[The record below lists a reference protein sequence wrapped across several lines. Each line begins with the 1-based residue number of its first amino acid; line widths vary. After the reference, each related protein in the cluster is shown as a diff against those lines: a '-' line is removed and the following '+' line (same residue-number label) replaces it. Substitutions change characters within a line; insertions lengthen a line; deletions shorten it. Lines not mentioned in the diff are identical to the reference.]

1 MQQPQSRPLLG
12 DSVSST
18 TSPNAR
24 PRNNPVAVLTQQQ
37 LQQLQQ
43 LQAQNTSGQSLTFA
57 LQQTSS
63 NPQEQ
68 GNGSTTGN
76 HIVYVNQLNQLN
88 QSTINPSGT
97 GMGLPPATPTFGVG
111 LNMGLPLSLLNTSL
125 TSLTSNVITTSNPL
139 LNLGLPSINT
149 GLTAINPSLNHLNAI
164 NSNLTSNIGSNNIN
178 NGLSNLGQDINSINT
193 GVNTG
198 INRLNTIN
206 STNINSGLSGVNAGL
221 TGVNPNLTTLNS
233 SNVNQN
239 LTLNTN
245 LTATNS
251 GVSGL
256 SAINPNA
263 NLTTTSINSG
273 VNQGLNRSVNALA
286 TGLTPTSLNSSS
298 AQFPFPAIQSIQSIA
313 PHIVGS
319 SNLAH
324 VPNSAISQHPNT
336 NISPISNSGTLTSSS
351 IFTSTPSES
360 IHTTTANVNH
370 ASNVNLTTNIPH
382 LGTMHANLSNISTS
396 NVHISASNEPIMSLS
411 HVSSLSSSQ
420 STGFQP
426 QRQYSQGINPG
437 LSASVALT
445 GTTQPSNV
453 VSTMNTV
460 KSMQNIQNQNISSP
474 GSPFS
479 IPLKSPASNIAP
491 PTPSPSPNRLLLRS
505 PASNSIQSNRNSPS
519 PVGTSTSNSNFNI
532 QMQSPMQSP
541 MSVSQIQSPV
551 LSPYPPAKS
560 PHLLGGNNSL
570 NNRSPAPGGSPGP
583 PVVRPNTPILQQGM
597 QVLQIIHGT
606 PQGYQSTPTQLVT
619 RTQLFG
625 NQQIQI
631 AAKPAKQP
639 PQILPKPPNQQ
650 AVTSQQK
657 PQRATTTITNQVTQ
671 QTQPQ
676 LVLAGPQPSPTTATM
691 IPTAQGLVLNQVL
704 PSTGPVIVQQQPG
717 GVQLILRTPA
727 SAQQQT
733 HTAQLTQ
740 QQLVRVVTAQGMQ
753 LQGITPA
760 FFAVPNGFPPTA
772 SPVIRHTPSSPAP
785 SNSGTGNS
793 IVIQNAMVQSPQSQ
807 IAQVTSGNT
816 ASNASC
822 TQTVSE
828 QNLLPP
834 PKKKAK
840 KKKKAKRKDD
850 EPPKLDL
857 ASIMKISGIGD
868 DDDIF
873 DTELTTETE
882 IPCQV
887 PQQSETNSGQSLG
900 QLSSQGTIPANST
913 QNLIQVPAT
922 NTTNTQASV
931 SQTFNSQLVAQLQMP
946 VQNAISGQLRLAVG
960 EDGKVVL
967 HHTPEPNQPEIDSA
981 TAQALIRSLTQSSG
995 QNSQIISQL
1004 FGQAQNTSQPAQTT
1018 TQQRPKFVKSPLS
1031 SGNQV
1036 STNTVSSTCS
1046 QNIVCTTSPHHSQI
1060 YSKSMNQQKNIN
1072 IVSQETNSIPSICV
1086 QNNLGPLQSLEIQT
1100 SKNVNVQ
1107 NLMQSKSS
1115 NPILSQSGNVS
1126 LNTSDILSAKPS
1138 PTMFNIQGPR
1148 MSNTNQI
1155 NSNQQNSNIS
1165 LQKSSQV
1172 RLTNACITT
1181 NIRQNLGKQTQQ
1193 QQHGV
1198 HVQKSLPGSSIVQND
1213 HISKANQSLQQ
1224 TSQQET
1230 LTLQQ
1235 ESPLFQHNQ
1244 QITAQTVQTQNVQQ
1258 IFEQNLQSSNIH
1270 HNSMNIL
1277 QQQSSCNAMQQHDT
1291 MNVLHSSIQQN
1302 TINVLQQNTAGNVQ
1316 NIEQNLQSGTI
1327 KDIAHTQQNVMT
1339 SLQQQNTSAVLHN
1352 TSVQQNVN
1360 VQQQKVVTANTFSS
1374 VNAHHFESQNSANV
1388 LQQGI
1393 NTQQNN
1399 QNQNILITT
1408 TPASNTPTQN
1418 ESQKVESHGANI
1430 LNSAANN
1437 ILNNAPKITP
1447 EILNALSNLNPNDQ
1461 LLIANANGQMQV
1473 ISQQLLQQFLAG
1485 QLNATNQTQNQNQTQ
1500 KIVIGEPDA
1509 NNQNL
1514 QGVQINTPTSQIIVN
1529 SSGGAPTIQ
1538 NNIQNIVVQAAPS
1551 QMPPHIQIQ
1560 NSSFPSQ
1567 FIDNLNQ
1574 QQIKN
1579 LGNNQSKKAKIV
1591 KKTKVAV
1598 TAQSIVN
1605 SQTTKTV
1612 TATRP
1617 TMITT
1622 NTSNLQKVDNP
1633 NKTNTMVSQNAN
1645 PAKSESTQVIANGP
1659 LVSSSASSHVSVPS
1673 NGQMVQRI
1681 QTIQLPA
1688 HKQQM
1693 LKNIHSQIQS
1703 LASRKSVSSNNST
1716 LRKLCEEQARI
1727 IASGKIVSSTTHP
1740 VNSAAEPTFNVSLV
1754 STVASNLHLQN
1765 SFKNQTSATQTQT
1778 QTSTIAMPVTS
1789 QSLNS
1794 TTVASVTMPSNTNIN
1809 YINITNINCTSPN
1822 VQGQQ
1827 PTISNTVTQSI
1838 HQSTHT
1844 KQHKF
1849 YQNHGNQM
1857 LNPSSA
1863 NMQIFSPPITSAT
1876 TALQLQSNAQQ
1887 LTQVQT
1893 QQHQTSMQQS
1903 TQCQTDPLDIKP
1915 NIQTPSP
1922 VKQELS
1928 SPVQVQIQSGSPAGQ
1943 VTSPRMMGKGTQRIQ
1958 SPVNTGGNTTK
1969 QLISPNSNSSPL
1981 ISPRQGIKRRA
1992 TSPICRQLNRS
2003 DLMEQQL
2010 KIDQGG
2016 AINPDMNTPF
2026 SSKRDACKR
2035 LLRYHCLNEQVLSL
2049 KDLAKADERFEET
2062 AKHLLGKFNAM
2073 MNKYTYLLL
2082 MESMREVRTS
2092 ELMMIDRTFVAEEQN
2107 ILNRLREQEAKVN
2120 EEFKKEEK
2128 PLVPKV
2134 EPGLIE
2140 EDKSTLT
2147 SPSLVNVSVK
2157 RELEDDFPS
2166 DEMECKPVIKTTS
2179 STSGDYDEWL
2189 EIQKELGVYPSTAD
2203 TLRCKTG
2210 SNGNSGNSACAVTA
2224 VTRSSKIER
2233 TRANGEC
2240 LRANVPSVS
2249 NMIMKDDCEQDVT
2262 PTPFDRRWSSAT
2274 DLERDLLED
2283 ADSLDGLALHSQ
2295 AQCPSNTVHVTSS
2308 ESGNAGNEHDE
2319 ITAQVQSAIDSIL
2332 NLKKR
2337 PANTLSG
2344 SSSGSS
2350 SSQSGESKDTA
2361 LDQAVRSILGS

>member
-1 MQQPQSRPLLG
+1 M
-12 DSVSST
+12 
-18 TSPNAR
+18 
-24 PRNNPVAVLTQQQ
+24 
-37 LQQLQQ
+37 
-43 LQAQNTSGQSLTFA
+43 
-57 LQQTSS
+57 
-63 NPQEQ
+63 
-68 GNGSTTGN
+68 
-76 HIVYVNQLNQLN
+76 
-88 QSTINPSGT
+88 
-97 GMGLPPATPTFGVG
+97 
-111 LNMGLPLSLLNTSL
+111 
-125 TSLTSNVITTSNPL
+125 
-139 LNLGLPSINT
+139 
-149 GLTAINPSLNHLNAI
+149 
-164 NSNLTSNIGSNNIN
+164 
-178 NGLSNLGQDINSINT
+178 NSI
-193 GVNTG
+193 
-198 INRLNTIN
+198 
-206 STNINSGLSGVNAGL
+206 A
-221 TGVNPNLTTLNS
+221 
-233 SNVNQN
+233 
-239 LTLNTN
+239 
-245 LTATNS
+245 
-251 GVSGL
+251 
-256 SAINPNA
+256 
-263 NLTTTSINSG
+263 
-273 VNQGLNRSVNALA
+273 
-286 TGLTPTSLNSSS
+286 
-298 AQFPFPAIQSIQSIA
+298 
-313 PHIVGS
+313 
-319 SNLAH
+319 
-324 VPNSAISQHPNT
+324 
-336 NISPISNSGTLTSSS
+336 
-351 IFTSTPSES
+351 
-360 IHTTTANVNH
+360 
-370 ASNVNLTTNIPH
+370 
-382 LGTMHANLSNISTS
+382 
-396 NVHISASNEPIMSLS
+396 
-411 HVSSLSSSQ
+411 
-420 STGFQP
+420 
-426 QRQYSQGINPG
+426 
-437 LSASVALT
+437 
-445 GTTQPSNV
+445 
-453 VSTMNTV
+453 
-460 KSMQNIQNQNISSP
+460 
-474 GSPFS
+474 
-479 IPLKSPASNIAP
+479 
-491 PTPSPSPNRLLLRS
+491 
-505 PASNSIQSNRNSPS
+505 
-519 PVGTSTSNSNFNI
+519 
-532 QMQSPMQSP
+532 
-541 MSVSQIQSPV
+541 
-551 LSPYPPAKS
+551 
-560 PHLLGGNNSL
+560 
-570 NNRSPAPGGSPGP
+570 
-583 PVVRPNTPILQQGM
+583 
-597 QVLQIIHGT
+597 
-606 PQGYQSTPTQLVT
+606 
-619 RTQLFG
+619 
-625 NQQIQI
+625 
-631 AAKPAKQP
+631 
-639 PQILPKPPNQQ
+639 
-650 AVTSQQK
+650 
-657 PQRATTTITNQVTQ
+657 
-671 QTQPQ
+671 
-676 LVLAGPQPSPTTATM
+676 
-691 IPTAQGLVLNQVL
+691 
-704 PSTGPVIVQQQPG
+704 
-717 GVQLILRTPA
+717 
-727 SAQQQT
+727 
-733 HTAQLTQ
+733 
-740 QQLVRVVTAQGMQ
+740 
-753 LQGITPA
+753 
-760 FFAVPNGFPPTA
+760 
-772 SPVIRHTPSSPAP
+772 
-785 SNSGTGNS
+785 NSGTGNS
-793 IVIQNAMVQSPQSQ
+793 IVIQNAMMQNPQSQ
-807 IAQVTSGNT
+807 IAQVASGNT

-1004 FGQAQNTSQPAQTT
+1004 FGQAQNTSQSAQTT

-1046 QNIVCTTSPHHSQI
+1046 QIVCTTSPHHSQI

-1072 IVSQETNSIPSICV
+1072 IVSQETNSIPSVCV

-1107 NLMQSKSS
+1107 NLIQSKSS

-1138 PTMFNIQGPR
+1138 PTVFNIQGPR

-1302 TINVLQQNTAGNVQ
+1302 TINVLQNTAGNVQ

-1408 TPASNTPTQN
+1408 TPASNTPTQQN
-1418 ESQKVESHGANI
+1418 ESQKVESQGANI

-1605 SQTTKTV
+1605 SQV
-1612 TATRP
+1612 CVNN
-1617 TMITT
+1617 ISIFFIFIS
-1622 NTSNLQKVDNP
+1622 SNLFYLF
-1633 NKTNTMVSQNAN
+1633 
-1645 PAKSESTQVIANGP
+1645 
-1659 LVSSSASSHVSVPS
+1659 LV
-1673 NGQMVQRI
+1673 RDY
-1681 QTIQLPA
+1681 
-1688 HKQQM
+1688 
-1693 LKNIHSQIQS
+1693 
-1703 LASRKSVSSNNST
+1703 
-1716 LRKLCEEQARI
+1716 
-1727 IASGKIVSSTTHP
+1727 
-1740 VNSAAEPTFNVSLV
+1740 
-1754 STVASNLHLQN
+1754 LQ
-1765 SFKNQTSATQTQT
+1765 
-1778 QTSTIAMPVTS
+1778 
-1789 QSLNS
+1789 
-1794 TTVASVTMPSNTNIN
+1794 
-1809 YINITNINCTSPN
+1809 
-1822 VQGQQ
+1822 
-1827 PTISNTVTQSI
+1827 
-1838 HQSTHT
+1838 
-1844 KQHKF
+1844 
-1849 YQNHGNQM
+1849 
-1857 LNPSSA
+1857 
-1863 NMQIFSPPITSAT
+1863 
-1876 TALQLQSNAQQ
+1876 
-1887 LTQVQT
+1887 
-1893 QQHQTSMQQS
+1893 
-1903 TQCQTDPLDIKP
+1903 
-1915 NIQTPSP
+1915 
-1922 VKQELS
+1922 
-1928 SPVQVQIQSGSPAGQ
+1928 
-1943 VTSPRMMGKGTQRIQ
+1943 
-1958 SPVNTGGNTTK
+1958 
-1969 QLISPNSNSSPL
+1969 
-1981 ISPRQGIKRRA
+1981 
-1992 TSPICRQLNRS
+1992 
-2003 DLMEQQL
+2003 
-2010 KIDQGG
+2010 
-2016 AINPDMNTPF
+2016 
-2026 SSKRDACKR
+2026 
-2035 LLRYHCLNEQVLSL
+2035 
-2049 KDLAKADERFEET
+2049 
-2062 AKHLLGKFNAM
+2062 
-2073 MNKYTYLLL
+2073 
-2082 MESMREVRTS
+2082 
-2092 ELMMIDRTFVAEEQN
+2092 
-2107 ILNRLREQEAKVN
+2107 
-2120 EEFKKEEK
+2120 
-2128 PLVPKV
+2128 
-2134 EPGLIE
+2134 
-2140 EDKSTLT
+2140 
-2147 SPSLVNVSVK
+2147 
-2157 RELEDDFPS
+2157 
-2166 DEMECKPVIKTTS
+2166 
-2179 STSGDYDEWL
+2179 
-2189 EIQKELGVYPSTAD
+2189 
-2203 TLRCKTG
+2203 
-2210 SNGNSGNSACAVTA
+2210 
-2224 VTRSSKIER
+2224 
-2233 TRANGEC
+2233 
-2240 LRANVPSVS
+2240 
-2249 NMIMKDDCEQDVT
+2249 
-2262 PTPFDRRWSSAT
+2262 
-2274 DLERDLLED
+2274 
-2283 ADSLDGLALHSQ
+2283 
-2295 AQCPSNTVHVTSS
+2295 
-2308 ESGNAGNEHDE
+2308 
-2319 ITAQVQSAIDSIL
+2319 
-2332 NLKKR
+2332 
-2337 PANTLSG
+2337 
-2344 SSSGSS
+2344 
-2350 SSQSGESKDTA
+2350 
-2361 LDQAVRSILGS
+2361 

>member
-24 PRNNPVAVLTQQQ
+24 HNNSVTVLTQQQ

-43 LQAQNTSGQSLTFA
+43 LQAQNNSGQSLTFA
-57 LQQTSS
+57 LQQTSN

-68 GNGSTTGN
+68 GNGSATGN

-139 LNLGLPSINT
+139 LNLGLPSIST
-149 GLTAINPSLNHLNAI
+149 GLNTINPSLNHLNAI

-178 NGLSNLGQDINSINT
+178 NSLSNLGQDLNSINT

-206 STNINSGLSGVNAGL
+206 STNINSGLSGVSTGL
-221 TGVNPNLTTLNS
+221 TGPNLTNLNS
-233 SNVNQN
+233 SSVNQN
-239 LTLNTN
+239 LTTLNTN
-245 LTATNS
+245 LTVANS

-256 SAINPNA
+256 STINPNT
-263 NLTTTSINSG
+263 NLATTSINSG
-273 VNQGLNRSVNALA
+273 VNQGLNRPVNALA
-286 TGLTPTSLNSSS
+286 TGLTSTSLNSSS
-298 AQFPFPAIQSIQSIA
+298 AQFPFQTIQSIQTIA
-313 PHIVGS
+313 PHIVAS
-319 SNLAH
+319 SNIAH
-324 VPNSAISQHPNT
+324 VQNSAISQHPNS
-336 NISPISNSGTLTSSS
+336 NISTISQISNSGTLTSSS

-382 LGTMHANLSNISTS
+382 LGTMHPNLSNISTS
-396 NVHISASNEPIMSLS
+396 NVQHINASNEPTMSLS

-426 QRQYSQGINPG
+426 QRQYSQGISPG
-437 LSASVALT
+437 LNASVALT

-460 KSMQNIQNQNISSP
+460 KSMQNIQGQNISSP

-519 PVGTSTSNSNFNI
+519 PVSTSTSNSNFNM

-560 PHLLGGNNSL
+560 PHLLSGNNSL

-606 PQGYQSTPTQLVT
+606 PQGYQSTPTQLVA

-631 AAKPAKQP
+631 AASKPTKQP

-650 AVTSQQK
+650 TNTSQQK
-657 PQRATTTITNQVTQ
+657 SQRVTTTITNQVTQ
-671 QTQPQ
+671 QSQPQ
-676 LVLAGPQPSPTTATM
+676 IVLAGPQPSPTTATM
-691 IPTAQGLVLNQVL
+691 IPTAQGLLLN
-704 PSTGPVIVQQQPG
+704 
-717 GVQLILRTPA
+717 
-727 SAQQQT
+727 
-733 HTAQLTQ
+733 QLTQ

-753 LQGITPA
+753 LQGITPT
-760 FFAVPNGFPPTA
+760 FFAVPNGFPPAA

-785 SNSGTGNS
+785 ANSGTSNP

-807 IAQVTSGNT
+807 IPQVTSGNT
-816 ASNASC
+816 TGNASC
-822 TQTVSE
+822 PQPVSE

-840 KKKKAKRKDD
+840 KKKKTKRKDD
-850 EPPKLDL
+850 EPKLDL
-857 ASIMKISGIGD
+857 ARIIKISGIGD

-873 DTELTTETE
+873 DSELTTETE
-882 IPCQV
+882 VPCQT
-887 PQQSETNSGQSLG
+887 QQSETNSGQSLN
-900 QLSSQGTIPANST
+900 QLSSQGTAPASST
-913 QNLIQVPAT
+913 LTQVPAT

-931 SQTFNSQLVAQLQMP
+931 SQPLNNQLVTQLQMP
-946 VQNAISGQLRLAVG
+946 VQNTLTGQFRISIG
-960 EDGKVVL
+960 EDGKQL
-967 HHTPEPNQPEIDSA
+967 ILQHTSEPNPLDLDTA
-981 TAQALIRSLTQSSG
+981 TAQALIRSLTQGSG
-995 QNSQIISQL
+995 QNSQIISQ
-1004 FGQAQNTSQPAQTT
+1004 FFSQAQNPSQTTQNPAQ
-1018 TQQRPKFVKSPLS
+1018 QRQKYVKSPLS
-1031 SGNQV
+1031 GGSQASINTI
-1036 STNTVSSTCS
+1036 STTCS
-1046 QNIVCTTSPHHSQI
+1046 QNVICTTSPHHGQI
-1060 YSKSMNQQKNIN
+1060 CSKPINQQKNTN
-1072 IVSQETNSIPSICV
+1072 VSQETNSLPNICV
-1086 QNNLGPLQSLEIQT
+1086 QSGIGSLQETQT
-1100 SKNVNVQ
+1100 SKNVSVQKLMQVKNVQ
-1107 NLMQSKSS
+1107 ST
-1115 NPILSQSGNVS
+1115 LSQTNNNTPLNASDVLSTKS
-1126 LNTSDILSAKPS
+1126 LPVYALPRISNASLAS
-1138 PTMFNIQGPR
+1138 P
-1148 MSNTNQI
+1148 
-1155 NSNQQNSNIS
+1155 NQQNSNLS
-1165 LQKSSQV
+1165 VQKSSQV
-1172 RLTNACITT
+1172 RLVNTCVTNV
-1181 NIRQNLGKQTQQ
+1181 RHNLGKQAQ
-1193 QQHGV
+1193 QQHST
-1198 HVQKSLPGSSIVQND
+1198 HVQKTLSGSSIAQND
-1213 HISKANQSLQQ
+1213 HISKTNQNLQQ
-1224 TSQQET
+1224 ASQQET

-1277 QQQSSCNAMQQHDT
+1277 QQQSSCNTMQQHDT

-1316 NIEQNLQSGTI
+1316 NIEQNLQAGI
-1327 KDIAHTQQNVMT
+1327 KDIAHAQQNVMT

-1360 VQQQKVVTANTFSS
+1360 VQQQKIVTANTFSS

-1388 LQQGI
+1388 VQQGI

-1399 QNQNILITT
+1399 PNQNILITT
-1408 TPASNTPTQN
+1408 TPASNTTQQN
-1418 ESQKVESHGANI
+1418 ESPNVESQGANI

-1447 EILNALSNLNPNDQ
+1447 EILNALRNLNPNDQ

-1473 ISQQLLQQFLAG
+1473 ISQQLLQQLLAG
-1485 QLNATNQTQNQNQTQ
+1485 QLNATQNQTPNQTQSNQNQTQ

-1509 NNQNL
+1509 SNQNL

-1551 QMPPHIQIQ
+1551 QMPQHIQIQ
-1560 NSSFPSQ
+1560 NSNFPNQ
-1567 FIDNLNQ
+1567 FLDNLNQ
-1574 QQIKN
+1574 QQIRN
-1579 LGNNQSKKAKIV
+1579 LGNNQPKKAKIV

-1598 TAQSIVN
+1598 TAQSIN
-1605 SQTTKTV
+1605 SQTKTV
-1612 TATRP
+1612 TVTRP
-1617 TMITT
+1617 TMVTANTT
-1622 NTSNLQKVDNP
+1622 NLQKVDNS
-1633 NKTNTMVSQNAN
+1633 NKTSTSVSHSTN
-1645 PAKSESTQVIANGP
+1645 PTKSEPTQIITNGP
-1659 LVSSSASSHVSVPS
+1659 LISSSTGTHVSIPS
-1673 NGQMVQRI
+1673 NGQMVQRV

-1688 HKQQM
+1688 QLQQS
-1693 LKNIHSQIQS
+1693 LKNIQSQIQAI
-1703 LASRKSVSSNNST
+1703 LSRKSGT
-1716 LRKLCEEQARI
+1716 PHDQAALTKLYQEQAKI
-1727 IASGKIVSSTTHP
+1727 LASGKIVNTTTHA
-1740 VNSAAEPTFNVSLV
+1740 VNSTAETTFSVNVV
-1754 STVASNLHLQN
+1754 STVASSIQN
-1765 SFKNQTSATQTQT
+1765 SFKNQTSAAQTQT
-1778 QTSTIAMPVTS
+1778 HTTASMPVTS
-1789 QSLNS
+1789 LSP
-1794 TTVASVTMPSNTNIN
+1794 TTSVTIPSSSNTSFIS
-1809 YINITNINCTSPN
+1809 NITVPQS

-1827 PTISNTVTQSI
+1827 SSMSNTVTQSM
-1838 HQSTHT
+1838 HQTHT
-1844 KQHKF
+1844 KQPKF
-1849 YQNHGNQM
+1849 YQNHGTQI

-1863 NMQIFSPPITSAT
+1863 SMQIFSPPITSVAT
-1876 TALQLQSNAQQ
+1876 PQLQNNTQQ

-1893 QQHQTSMQQS
+1893 QQQSGIQCQQQS
-1903 TQCQTDPLDIKP
+1903 TQCQTDPLDFKP

-1928 SPVQVQIQSGSPAGQ
+1928 SPIQVQVQSGSPASQ
-1943 VTSPRMMGKGTQRIQ
+1943 VTSPRMISKGTQRIQ
-1958 SPVNTGGNTTK
+1958 SPVNTNGNTIK
-1969 QLISPNSNSSPL
+1969 QLVSPNSNSSPL
-1981 ISPRQGIKRRA
+1981 INLRQGVKRRA
-1992 TSPICRQLNRS
+1992 TSPICRQINRS

-2010 KIDQGG
+2010 KIDQNG
-2016 AINPDMNTPF
+2016 ATNPDMNTPF

-2035 LLRYHCLNEQVLSL
+2035 LVRYHCLNEQVLGP
-2049 KDLAKADERFEET
+2049 KDLTKADEIFEET
-2062 AKHLLGKFNAM
+2062 AKHLLSKFSSM
-2073 MNKYTYLLL
+2073 INKYTYLLL

-2107 ILNRLREQEAKVN
+2107 ILTRLREQEAKLN

-2134 EPGLIE
+2134 EPGLVE
-2140 EDKSTLT
+2140 ENKSTLT
-2147 SPSLVNVSVK
+2147 ASSPLVNVSVK
-2157 RELEDDFPS
+2157 RELEDDFPN
-2166 DEMECKPVIKTTS
+2166 DELECKPPVIKTS
-2179 STSGDYDEWL
+2179 SNTSGDYDEWL
-2189 EIQKELGVYPSTAD
+2189 EIQKALGVYPSTAD
-2203 TLRCKTG
+2203 TLKCK
-2210 SNGNSGNSACAVTA
+2210 NGNNSGTSACA

-2240 LRANVPSVS
+2240 LRTNANTNLPDVS
-2249 NMIMKDDCEQDVT
+2249 NTIMKDDCEQDVS
-2262 PTPFDRRWSSAT
+2262 TPFDRRWSSAT
-2274 DLERDLLED
+2274 DLERDLSED
-2283 ADSLDGLALHSQ
+2283 TDLDELALHSQ
-2295 AQCPSNTVHVTSS
+2295 TQCPSSTAHVASS
-2308 ESGNAGNEHDE
+2308 ESENAGNEHDE
-2319 ITAQVQSAIDSIL
+2319 INAQVQSAIDSIL
-2332 NLKKR
+2332 NLKQR
-2337 PANTLSG
+2337 PTNTLSG
-2344 SSSGSS
+2344 NGNGS
-2350 SSQSGESKDTA
+2350 SSQSSDSKDTA

>member
-24 PRNNPVAVLTQQQ
+24 HNNPVTVLTQQQ

-43 LQAQNTSGQSLTFA
+43 LQAQNSSGQSLTFA

-68 GNGSTTGN
+68 GNGSATGN
-76 HIVYVNQLNQLN
+76 HIVYLNQLNQLN

-111 LNMGLPLSLLNTSL
+111 LNMGLPLSLINTNF
-125 TSLTSNVITTSNPL
+125 TSLTSNVITTTNPL
-139 LNLGLPSINT
+139 QNLGLPSIST
-149 GLTAINPSLNHLNAI
+149 GPSITTINPSLNQLNAI
-164 NSNLTSNIGSNNIN
+164 NSNLTSNLGSNSIN
-178 NGLSNLGQDINSINT
+178 NSLSNLGQDLNSINT

-206 STNINSGLSGVNAGL
+206 STNINSGLSGVSTGL
-221 TGVNPNLTTLNS
+221 TGPNLTNLNS
-233 SNVNQN
+233 SSVNQN
-239 LTLNTN
+239 LATLNTN
-245 LTATNS
+245 LTVANS

-256 SAINPNA
+256 SAINPTT
-263 NLTTTSINSG
+263 NLTATSINSG
-273 VNQGLNRSVNALA
+273 VNQGLNRPANALA
-286 TGLTPTSLNSSS
+286 TSLTPTSLTSSS
-298 AQFPFPAIQSIQSIA
+298 AQFPFQAIQSIQTLA
-313 PHIVGS
+313 PHIVAS
-319 SNLAH
+319 SNIAH
-324 VPNSAISQHPNT
+324 VPNSGISQHPNS
-336 NISPISNSGTLTSSS
+336 NISTISQISNSGTSSSS

-382 LGTMHANLSNISTS
+382 LGTMHPNLSNISTS
-396 NVHISASNEPIMSLS
+396 NVQHISASNEPIMSLS

-420 STGFQP
+420 SPGFQP
-426 QRQYSQGINPG
+426 QRQYSQGISPG

-460 KSMQNIQNQNISSP
+460 KSMQNIQGQNISSP

-479 IPLKSPASNIAP
+479 MPLKSPASNIAP

-519 PVGTSTSNSNFNI
+519 PVSTSTSNSNFNM

-560 PHLLGGNNSL
+560 PHLLSGNNSL

-631 AAKPAKQP
+631 AAAASAAKPTKQP

-650 AVTSQQK
+650 TNTSQQK
-657 PQRATTTITNQVTQ
+657 SQRATTTITNQVTQ
-671 QTQPQ
+671 QSQPQ
-676 LVLAGPQPSPTTATM
+676 IVLAGPQPSPTTATM
-691 IPTAQGLVLNQVL
+691 IPTAQGLLLNQVL

-727 SAQQQT
+727 GAQQQT

-753 LQGITPA
+753 LQGIAPT
-760 FFAVPNGFPPTA
+760 FFAVPNGFPPAA

-785 SNSGTGNS
+785 SNSGTSNP

-807 IAQVTSGNT
+807 ISQVTSGNT
-816 ASNASC
+816 TGNAPC
-822 TQTVSE
+822 TQPVSE

-850 EPPKLDL
+850 EPKLDL
-857 ASIMKISGIGD
+857 ARIIKISGIGD

-873 DTELTTETE
+873 DSELTTETE
-882 IPCQV
+882 VPCQI
-887 PQQSETNSGQSLG
+887 QQSETNSGQSLG
-900 QLSSQGTIPANST
+900 QISSQGTVPVSSALT
-913 QNLIQVPAT
+913 QVPAT

-931 SQTFNSQLVAQLQMP
+931 SQSPNNQLVTQLQMP
-946 VQNAISGQLRLAVG
+946 VQNALTGQFRLSIG
-960 EDGKVVL
+960 EDGKQLIL

-981 TAQALIRSLTQSSG
+981 TAQALIRSLTQGSG
-995 QNSQIISQL
+995 QNSQIISQ
-1004 FGQAQNTSQPAQTT
+1004 FFSQAQNTPQSTQNT
-1018 TQQRPKFVKSPLS
+1018 TQQRQKYVKSPLS
-1031 SGNQV
+1031 SGNQA
-1036 STNTVSSTCS
+1036 STNTISSACS
-1046 QNIVCTTSPHHSQI
+1046 QNVISTTSPHHGQI
-1060 YSKSMNQQKNIN
+1060 CSKPINQQKNISV
-1072 IVSQETNSIPSICV
+1072 VSQETNSLPNICI
-1086 QNNLGPLQSLEIQT
+1086 QSSLGTLQETQT
-1100 SKNVNVQ
+1100 SKNVNVNVQ
-1107 NLMQSKSS
+1107 NLMQAKNVQTTLSQTSNNTLLNAPDVLSTKSS
-1115 NPILSQSGNVS
+1115 PIFS
-1126 LNTSDILSAKPS
+1126 
-1138 PTMFNIQGPR
+1138 IQGTR
-1148 MSNTNQI
+1148 MSNASQTS
-1155 NSNQQNSNIS
+1155 SNQQNSNLS

-1172 RLTNACITT
+1172 RLVNACIT
-1181 NIRQNLGKQTQQ
+1181 NVRQNLGKQPS
-1193 QQHGV
+1193 QQHGA
-1198 HVQKSLPGSSIVQND
+1198 HMQKSVASSSLAQND
-1213 HISKANQSLQQ
+1213 HISKTNQSLQQ

-1277 QQQSSCNAMQQHDT
+1277 QQQSSCNTMQQHDT

-1302 TINVLQQNTAGNVQ
+1302 TINVLQQNTADNVQ
-1316 NIEQNLQSGTI
+1316 NIEQNLQSGI
-1327 KDIAHTQQNVMT
+1327 KDIAHAQQNIMT
-1339 SLQQQNTSAVLHN
+1339 NLQQQNTSAVLHN

-1374 VNAHHFESQNSANV
+1374 VNAHHFESQNAANV
-1388 LQQGI
+1388 VQQGI

-1408 TPASNTPTQN
+1408 TPTSNTTQHN
-1418 ESQKVESHGANI
+1418 ESQNVESQGANI

-1437 ILNNAPKITP
+1437 ILNNAPKLTP
-1447 EILNALSNLNPNDQ
+1447 EILNTLRNLTLNPSDQ
-1461 LLIANANGQMQV
+1461 LLIANANGQMQL
-1473 ISQQLLQQFLAG
+1473 IPQQFLQQLLAG
-1485 QLNATNQTQNQNQTQ
+1485 QLNTTNQTQQNQNQTQ

-1551 QMPPHIQIQ
+1551 QIPQHIQIQ
-1560 NSSFPSQ
+1560 NSGFPSQ

-1574 QQIKN
+1574 QQIRN
-1579 LGNNQSKKAKIV
+1579 LGNNQPKKAKVV

-1598 TAQSIVN
+1598 TAQSIN
-1605 SQTTKTV
+1605 SQTKTV
-1612 TATRP
+1612 TVTRP
-1617 TMITT
+1617 TMVTT
-1622 NTSNLQKVDNP
+1622 NTSNLQKVDHS
-1633 NKTNTMVSQNAN
+1633 NKTSTTVSHSTNLT
-1645 PAKSESTQVIANGP
+1645 KSEPTQIIANGP
-1659 LVSSSASSHVSVPS
+1659 LVSSSAGSHVSVPS
-1673 NGQMVQRI
+1673 NGQMVQRV

-1688 HKQQM
+1688 QLQQS
-1693 LKNIHSQIQS
+1693 LKNIQSQIQ
-1703 LASRKSVSSNNST
+1703 AIISRKSGT
-1716 LRKLCEEQARI
+1716 PHDQTALAKLYQEQAKI
-1727 IASGKIVSSTTHP
+1727 LASGKVVSTTTHS
-1740 VNSAAEPTFNVSLV
+1740 VNSTTETTFSVNVV
-1754 STVASNLHLQN
+1754 STVASTIHSQN
-1765 SFKNQTSATQTQT
+1765 SFKNQTSAAQT
-1778 QTSTIAMPVTS
+1778 QTSTAAMPVTS
-1789 QSLNS
+1789 QTLNP
-1794 TTVASVTMPSNTNIN
+1794 TTSVTIPSSSNNS
-1809 YINITNINCTSPN
+1809 YINNITVPQS

-1827 PTISNTVTQSI
+1827 PNISNTVTQSM
-1838 HQSTHT
+1838 HQAHT
-1844 KQHKF
+1844 TKQQHKF
-1849 YQNHGNQM
+1849 YQNHGTQI

-1863 NMQIFSPPITSAT
+1863 NMQIFSPPSVT
-1876 TALQLQSNAQQ
+1876 TPQLQNNAQQ
-1887 LTQVQT
+1887 LAQAQT
-1893 QQHQTSMQQS
+1893 QQQTGIQCQQQS
-1903 TQCQTDPLDIKP
+1903 TQCQTDPLDFKP

-1928 SPVQVQIQSGSPAGQ
+1928 SPIQVQVQSGSPASQ
-1943 VTSPRMMGKGTQRIQ
+1943 VTSPRMISKGTQRIQ
-1958 SPVNTGGNTTK
+1958 SPVNTNGNTMK
-1969 QLISPNSNSSPL
+1969 QLVSPNGNSNAL
-1981 ISPRQGIKRRA
+1981 ISPRQAIKRRA
-1992 TSPICRQLNRS
+1992 TSPICRQMNRG
-2003 DLMEQQL
+2003 DLVEQQL
-2010 KIDQGG
+2010 KMDQNG
-2016 AINPDMNTPF
+2016 ATNPDMNTPF
-2026 SSKRDACKR
+2026 TSKRDACKR
-2035 LLRYHCLNEQVLSL
+2035 LVRYHCMNEQVLGP
-2049 KDLAKADERFEET
+2049 KDLTKADEIFEET
-2062 AKHLLGKFNAM
+2062 AKHLLSKFSSM
-2073 MNKYTYLLL
+2073 INKYTYLLL

-2092 ELMMIDRTFVAEEQN
+2092 ELMMIDRTFVAEEQS
-2107 ILNRLREQEAKVN
+2107 ILNRLREQEAKLN
-2120 EEFKKEEK
+2120 EECKKEEK

-2134 EPGLIE
+2134 EPGLGE
-2140 EDKSTLT
+2140 ENKSTLT
-2147 SPSLVNVSVK
+2147 TSSPLVNVSVK
-2157 RELEDDFPS
+2157 RELEDDFPNE
-2166 DEMECKPVIKTTS
+2166 EMECKPVIKTTS

-2203 TLRCKTG
+2203 TLKCK
-2210 SNGNSGNSACAVTA
+2210 NGNNSGSSACA

-2240 LRANVPSVS
+2240 LRTNVANMNASPGVS
-2249 NMIMKDDCEQDVT
+2249 NMIMKDDCEQDVN
-2262 PTPFDRRWSSAT
+2262 TPFDRRWSSAT
-2274 DLERDLLED
+2274 DLERDLSED
-2283 ADSLDGLALHSQ
+2283 TDLDGLALHSQ
-2295 AQCPSNTVHVTSS
+2295 TQCSSSTAHVTSS
-2308 ESGNAGNEHDE
+2308 ESENPGNEHDE
-2319 ITAQVQSAIDSIL
+2319 INAQVQSAIDSIL
-2332 NLKKR
+2332 NLKQR
-2337 PANTLSG
+2337 PTNTLSG
-2344 SSSGSS
+2344 SSSGSNS
-2350 SSQSGESKDTA
+2350 SSQSGDSKDTA

>member
-24 PRNNPVAVLTQQQ
+24 HNNPVTVLTQQQ

-43 LQAQNTSGQSLTFA
+43 LQNSSGQSLTFA
-57 LQQTSS
+57 LQQTSN

-149 GLTAINPSLNHLNAI
+149 GLTTINPSLNHLNAI

-178 NGLSNLGQDINSINT
+178 NSLSNLGQDLNSINT

-206 STNINSGLSGVNAGL
+206 STNINSGLSGVSTGL
-221 TGVNPNLTTLNS
+221 TGVNPNLTNLNS

-239 LTLNTN
+239 LTTLNTN
-245 LTATNS
+245 LTAANS

-256 SAINPNA
+256 SAINPNT
-263 NLTTTSINSG
+263 NLTATSINSG
-273 VNQGLNRSVNALA
+273 VNQGLNRSANALA

-298 AQFPFPAIQSIQSIA
+298 AQFPFQTIQSIQTIA
-313 PHIVGS
+313 PHIVAS
-319 SNLAH
+319 SNIAH
-324 VPNSAISQHPNT
+324 VPNSAISQHPNS
-336 NISPISNSGTLTSSS
+336 NISTISQISNSGTLTSPS
-351 IFTSTPSES
+351 IFTSTPSET
-360 IHTTTANVNH
+360 IHATTANVNH

-382 LGTMHANLSNISTS
+382 LGTMHPNLSNISTS
-396 NVHISASNEPIMSLS
+396 NVQHISVSNEPIMSLS

-426 QRQYSQGINPG
+426 QRQYSQGISPG

-460 KSMQNIQNQNISSP
+460 KTMQNIQGQNISSP

-519 PVGTSTSNSNFNI
+519 PVSTSTSNSNFNM

-560 PHLLGGNNSL
+560 PHLLSGNNSL

-606 PQGYQSTPTQLVT
+606 PQGYQSTPTQLMT

-631 AAKPAKQP
+631 AASKPTKQP

-650 AVTSQQK
+650 TTTSQQK
-657 PQRATTTITNQVTQ
+657 SQRATTTITNQVTQ
-671 QTQPQ
+671 QSQPQ
-676 LVLAGPQPSPTTATM
+676 IVLAGPQPNPTTATM
-691 IPTAQGLVLNQVL
+691 IPTAQGLLLNQVL

-717 GVQLILRTPA
+717 SVQLILRTPP

-733 HTAQLTQ
+733 HTTQLTQQ
-740 QQLVRVVTAQGMQ
+740 QQLVRVVTAGMQ
-753 LQGITPA
+753 LQGIAPT
-760 FFAVPNGFPPTA
+760 FFAVPNGFPPAA

-785 SNSGTGNS
+785 TNSGTGNS

-807 IAQVTSGNT
+807 ISQVTSGNT
-816 ASNASC
+816 TGNASC
-822 TQTVSE
+822 TQPVAE

-850 EPPKLDL
+850 EPKLDL
-857 ASIMKISGIGD
+857 ARIIKISGIGD

-873 DTELTTETE
+873 DSELTTESE
-882 IPCQV
+882 VPCQM
-887 PQQSETNSGQSLG
+887 QQSEANSGQPLS
-900 QLSSQGTIPANST
+900 QLSSQGTVPVSSAQS
-913 QNLIQVPAT
+913 LQVPVT

-931 SQTFNSQLVAQLQMP
+931 SQTLNSQLVTQLQMP
-946 VQNAISGQLRLAVG
+946 VQNAIAGQFRLSIG
-960 EDGKVVL
+960 DDGKFIL

-981 TAQALIRSLTQSSG
+981 TAQALIRSLSQNSG

-1004 FGQAQNTSQPAQTT
+1004 LSQAQSTPQSTQNTI
-1018 TQQRPKFVKSPLS
+1018 QRQKYVKSPLS

-1036 STNTVSSTCS
+1036 STNTISSTCS
-1046 QNIVCTTSPHHSQI
+1046 QNVICTTSPHHGQI
-1060 YSKSMNQQKNIN
+1060 CSKPINQQKNIN
-1072 IVSQETNSIPSICV
+1072 IVPQETNSLPSICV
-1086 QNNLGPLQSLEIQT
+1086 QSNIGSLQSLETQT

-1107 NLMQSKSS
+1107 NLIQAKNVQST
-1115 NPILSQSGNVS
+1115 LSQTGNNTS
-1126 LNTSDILSAKPS
+1126 LNTPDILSTKP
-1138 PTMFNIQGPR
+1138 TIFGIQSPR
-1148 MSNTNQI
+1148 MSNASQTS
-1155 NSNQQNSNIS
+1155 SNQQNIS

-1181 NIRQNLGKQTQQ
+1181 NVRQNLGKQSIQQ
-1193 QQHGV
+1193 SQQHSV
-1198 HVQKSLPGSSIVQND
+1198 HVQKSLPSSSIVQND
-1213 HISKANQSLQQ
+1213 HMSKTNQNLQ
-1224 TSQQET
+1224 TNPQET

-1270 HNSMNIL
+1270 QNSMNIL
-1277 QQQSSCNAMQQHDT
+1277 QQQSSCNTMQQHDT

-1316 NIEQNLQSGTI
+1316 NIEQNLQSGM
-1327 KDIAHTQQNVMT
+1327 KDITHAQQNVMT

-1352 TSVQQNVN
+1352 ASVQQNVN

-1388 LQQGI
+1388 VQQGI

-1408 TPASNTPTQN
+1408 APTTNTTQQN
-1418 ESQKVESHGANI
+1418 ESQKIESQGANI

-1551 QMPPHIQIQ
+1551 QMPQHIQIQ
-1560 NSSFPSQ
+1560 NSNFPSQ

-1574 QQIKN
+1574 QQIRN
-1579 LGNNQSKKAKIV
+1579 LGNNQPKKTKIV

-1605 SQTTKTV
+1605 SQTKTV
-1612 TATRP
+1612 TVMRP
-1617 TMITT
+1617 TMVTA
-1622 NTSNLQKVDNP
+1622 NTSNLQKIDNS
-1633 NKTNTMVSQNAN
+1633 KTTTTISSTN
-1645 PAKSESTQVIANGP
+1645 PTKSEPTHIIANGP
-1659 LVSSSASSHVSVPS
+1659 LISSSTASHMSVPS
-1673 NGQMVQRI
+1673 NGQMIQRV

-1688 HKQQM
+1688 QMQQT
-1693 LKNIHSQIQS
+1693 LKGIQSQIQAILS
-1703 LASRKSVSSNNST
+1703 NSRKSPHDQAT
-1716 LRKLCEEQARI
+1716 LAKLYQEQTKI
-1727 IASGKIVSSTTHP
+1727 LASGKVVSTTTHS
-1740 VNSAAEPTFNVSLV
+1740 VNNTAETTFSVNVV
-1754 STVASNLHLQN
+1754 STVANIHSQN

-1778 QTSTIAMPVTS
+1778 QTSTASMPITSQTLSPTTSVAMPS
-1789 QSLNS
+1789 SSNNS
-1794 TTVASVTMPSNTNIN
+1794 FIN
-1809 YINITNINCTSPN
+1809 NITVPQS
-1822 VQGQQ
+1822 VQAQQ
-1827 PTISNTVTQSI
+1827 PTISNAATQSI
-1838 HQSTHT
+1838 HQTHI

-1849 YQNHGNQM
+1849 YQNHGTQI

-1863 NMQIFSPPITSAT
+1863 NIQIFSPPITSVA
-1876 TALQLQSNAQQ
+1876 ASQVQSNVQQ

-1893 QQHQTSMQQS
+1893 QQQSGVQCQQQS
-1903 TQCQTDPLDIKP
+1903 TQCQTDPLDFKP
-1915 NIQTPSP
+1915 AIQAPSP

-1928 SPVQVQIQSGSPAGQ
+1928 SPIQVQVQSGSPANQ
-1943 VTSPRMMGKGTQRIQ
+1943 VTSPRMISKGTQRIQ
-1958 SPVNTGGNTTK
+1958 SPVNNNGSTIK
-1969 QLISPNSNSSPL
+1969 QLVSPNGNSNPL
-1981 ISPRQGIKRRA
+1981 ISPRQGVKRRA
-1992 TSPICRQLNRS
+1992 TSPICRQMNRS
-2003 DLMEQQL
+2003 ELVEQQL
-2010 KIDQGG
+2010 KIDQNG
-2016 AINPDMNTPF
+2016 ATNPDMNTPF

-2035 LLRYHCLNEQVLSL
+2035 LVRYHCLNEQVLGP
-2049 KDLAKADERFEET
+2049 KDLTKADEIFEET
-2062 AKHLLGKFNAM
+2062 AKHLLSKFSSM
-2073 MNKYTYLLL
+2073 INKYTYLLL

-2092 ELMMIDRTFVAEEQN
+2092 ELMMIDRTIVAEEQS
-2107 ILNRLREQEAKVN
+2107 ILNRLREQEAKLN

-2134 EPGLIE
+2134 EPGLVE
-2140 EDKSTLT
+2140 ESKATLT
-2147 SPSLVNVSVK
+2147 TSPPLVNVSVK

-2166 DEMECKPVIKTTS
+2166 EEMECKPVIKTTN

-2189 EIQKELGVYPSTAD
+2189 EIQKELGVYPSTTD
-2203 TLRCKTG
+2203 TLKCK
-2210 SNGNSGNSACAVTA
+2210 NGNNSGNSACAVTRA
-2224 VTRSSKIER
+2224 SKIER

-2240 LRANVPSVS
+2240 LRTNVANTNVPGVS
-2249 NMIMKDDCEQDVT
+2249 NTTMKDDCEQDINT
-2262 PTPFDRRWSSAT
+2262 FDRRWSSAT
-2274 DLERDLLED
+2274 DLERDLSED
-2283 ADSLDGLALHSQ
+2283 TDLDGLALHSQ
-2295 AQCPSNTVHVTSS
+2295 TQCPSSTALVTTS
-2308 ESGNAGNEHDE
+2308 ESGNVGNEHDE
-2319 ITAQVQSAIDSIL
+2319 INAQVQSAIDSIL

-2337 PANTLSG
+2337 PTNTLSG

-2350 SSQSGESKDTA
+2350 SSQSDTKDTA

>member
-24 PRNNPVAVLTQQQ
+24 HNNPVTVLTQQQ

-43 LQAQNTSGQSLTFA
+43 LQAQNSSGQSLTFA
-57 LQQTSS
+57 LQQTSN

-68 GNGSTTGN
+68 GNGSATGN

-111 LNMGLPLSLLNTSL
+111 LNMGLPLSLSLNTSL

-139 LNLGLPSINT
+139 LNLGLPSIST
-149 GLTAINPSLNHLNAI
+149 GLTAINPSLNQLNAI
-164 NSNLTSNIGSNNIN
+164 NSNLTSNIGSNSIN
-178 NGLSNLGQDINSINT
+178 NSLSNLGQDLNSINT

-206 STNINSGLSGVNAGL
+206 STNINSGLSG
-221 TGVNPNLTTLNS
+221 PNLTSLNS
-233 SNVNQN
+233 SSVNQN
-239 LTLNTN
+239 LATLNTN
-245 LTATNS
+245 LTVANS
-251 GVSGL
+251 GVSAL
-256 SAINPNA
+256 SAINPNT
-263 NLTTTSINSG
+263 NLATTSINSG
-273 VNQGLNRSVNALA
+273 VNQGLNRPGNALT

-298 AQFPFPAIQSIQSIA
+298 TQFPFQTIQSIQTIA
-313 PHIVGS
+313 PHIVAS
-319 SNLAH
+319 SNIAH
-324 VPNSAISQHPNT
+324 VPNSAISQHPNS
-336 NISPISNSGTLTSSS
+336 NISTISQISNSGTLTSSS

-360 IHTTTANVNH
+360 IHATTANVNH
-370 ASNVNLTTNIPH
+370 ASNVNLTTSIPH
-382 LGTMHANLSNISTS
+382 LGTMHPNLSNISTS
-396 NVHISASNEPIMSLS
+396 NVQHISASNEPTMSLS

-426 QRQYSQGINPG
+426 QRQYSQGISPG
-437 LSASVALT
+437 LNASVALT

-460 KSMQNIQNQNISSP
+460 KSMQNIQGQNISSP

-519 PVGTSTSNSNFNI
+519 PVNTSTSNSNFNM

-560 PHLLGGNNSL
+560 PHLLSGNNSL

-631 AAKPAKQP
+631 AAGKPTKQP

-650 AVTSQQK
+650 ICNTSQQK
-657 PQRATTTITNQVTQ
+657 SQRVTTTITNQVTQ
-671 QTQPQ
+671 QSQPQ
-676 LVLAGPQPSPTTATM
+676 IVLAGPQPSPTTATM
-691 IPTAQGLVLNQVL
+691 IPTAQGLLLNQVL

-740 QQLVRVVTAQGMQ
+740 QQLVRVVTAHGMQ
-753 LQGITPA
+753 LQGIAPT
-760 FFAVPNGFPPTA
+760 FFAVPNGFPSAAP
-772 SPVIRHTPSSPAP
+772 PVIRHTPTSPAP
-785 SNSGTGNS
+785 ANSGTSNP

-807 IAQVTSGNT
+807 ISQVTSGNT
-816 ASNASC
+816 TGNATC
-822 TQTVSE
+822 TQPVSE

-850 EPPKLDL
+850 EPKLDL
-857 ASIMKISGIGD
+857 ARIIKISGIGD

-873 DTELTTETE
+873 DSELTPETE
-882 IPCQV
+882 VPCQT
-887 PQQSETNSGQSLG
+887 QQSEVNPGQSLG
-900 QLSSQGTIPANST
+900 QLSSQGTVPASPT
-913 QNLIQVPAT
+913 LTQVPAT
-922 NTTNTQASV
+922 NTTNTQASP
-931 SQTFNSQLVAQLQMP
+931 SQPLNNQLVTQLQMP
-946 VQNAISGQLRLAVG
+946 VQNTLTGQFRISIG
-960 EDGKVVL
+960 EDGKQL
-967 HHTPEPNQPEIDSA
+967 ILQHQPEPNQPEMDGA

-995 QNSQIISQL
+995 QNSQIISQ
-1004 FGQAQNTSQPAQTT
+1004 FFSQTQSTPQSTPNT
-1018 TQQRPKFVKSPLS
+1018 TQQRQKYAKSPLS
-1031 SGNQV
+1031 SGNQA
-1036 STNTVSSTCS
+1036 SGNTISSTSS
-1046 QNIVCTTSPHHSQI
+1046 QNVICTTSPHHGQI
-1060 YSKSMNQQKNIN
+1060 CSKINQQKNTN
-1072 IVSQETNSIPSICV
+1072 VPQETNSLPNICV
-1086 QNNLGPLQSLEIQT
+1086 QSSLGPLQETQT

-1107 NLMQSKSS
+1107 KLMQAKNVQSA
-1115 NPILSQSGNVS
+1115 LSQTSNNTP
-1126 LNTSDILSAKPS
+1126 LNPPDVLSKPS
-1138 PTMFNIQGPR
+1138 SMYGIQGSR
-1148 MSNTNQI
+1148 ISNASQTS
-1155 NSNQQNSNIS
+1155 SNQQNSNLS

-1172 RLTNACITT
+1172 RLMNTCVT
-1181 NIRQNLGKQTQQ
+1181 NIRKNLGKQPAHR
-1193 QQHGV
+1193 QHA
-1198 HVQKSLPGSSIVQND
+1198 HVQKSLPGSSIAQND
-1213 HISKANQSLQQ
+1213 HMSKTNQSLQQ

-1277 QQQSSCNAMQQHDT
+1277 QQQSSCNTMQQHDT

-1316 NIEQNLQSGTI
+1316 NVEQNLSGI
-1327 KDIAHTQQNVMT
+1327 KDIAHAQQNVMT

-1388 LQQGI
+1388 VQQGI

-1408 TPASNTPTQN
+1408 APTSNTAQPN
-1418 ESQKVESHGANI
+1418 ESQNVESQGANI
-1430 LNSAANN
+1430 LNSAANS

-1447 EILNALSNLNPNDQ
+1447 EILNALRNLNPNDQ

-1473 ISQQLLQQFLAG
+1473 ISQQLLQQLLAG

-1509 NNQNL
+1509 SNQNL

-1551 QMPPHIQIQ
+1551 QMPQHIQIQ
-1560 NSSFPSQ
+1560 NSGFPSQ

-1574 QQIKN
+1574 QQIRN
-1579 LGNNQSKKAKIV
+1579 LGNNPPKKTKIV

-1598 TAQSIVN
+1598 TAQSIN
-1605 SQTTKTV
+1605 SQTKTV
-1612 TATRP
+1612 TVTRP
-1617 TMITT
+1617 TMV
-1622 NTSNLQKVDNP
+1622 TSNLQKVDHSNKINTTVSHSTNP
-1633 NKTNTMVSQNAN
+1633 T
-1645 PAKSESTQVIANGP
+1645 KSEPTQIIANGP
-1659 LVSSSASSHVSVPS
+1659 LITSSAGSHVSVPS
-1673 NGQMVQRI
+1673 NGQMVQRV

-1688 HKQQM
+1688 QLQQS
-1693 LKNIHSQIQS
+1693 LKNIQSQIQA
-1703 LASRKSVSSNNST
+1703 LLSRKSGTSHDQT
-1716 LRKLCEEQARI
+1716 ALAKLYQEQAKI
-1727 IASGKIVSSTTHP
+1727 LASGKVVSTTTHS
-1740 VNSAAEPTFNVSLV
+1740 VNSTTETTFSVNVV
-1754 STVASNLHLQN
+1754 STVASSIHSQN
-1765 SFKNQTSATQTQT
+1765 SFKNQTSAAQTQT
-1778 QTSTIAMPVTS
+1778 QTSTAAMPVTS
-1789 QSLNS
+1789 QTLSS
-1794 TTVASVTMPSNTNIN
+1794 TTTMPSSSNSSFIN
-1809 YINITNINCTSPN
+1809 NITVPQSI
-1822 VQGQQ
+1822 QGQQ
-1827 PTISNTVTQSI
+1827 SSISNTCVTQSM
-1838 HQSTHT
+1838 HQTHV

-1849 YQNHGNQM
+1849 YQNHGTQM

-1863 NMQIFSPPITSAT
+1863 NMPIFSPPITSVAT
-1876 TALQLQSNAQQ
+1876 SQLQSSAQQQ
-1887 LTQVQT
+1887 LTQLQT
-1893 QQHQTSMQQS
+1893 QQSGIQCQQQS
-1903 TQCQTDPLDIKP
+1903 TQCQTDPLDFKP

-1928 SPVQVQIQSGSPAGQ
+1928 SPIQVQVQSGSPASQ
-1943 VTSPRMMGKGTQRIQ
+1943 VTSPRMINKGTQRIQ
-1958 SPVNTGGNTTK
+1958 SPVNTNGNTMK
-1969 QLISPNSNSSPL
+1969 QLVSPNSNSNPL
-1981 ISPRQGIKRRA
+1981 ISPRQGVKRRA
-1992 TSPICRQLNRS
+1992 ISPICRQVNRS
-2003 DLMEQQL
+2003 DVVEQQL
-2010 KIDQGG
+2010 KTDQNG
-2016 AINPDMNTPF
+2016 ATNPDMNTPF

-2035 LLRYHCLNEQVLSL
+2035 LVRYHCLNEQVLGP
-2049 KDLAKADERFEET
+2049 KDLTKADEIFEET
-2062 AKHLLGKFNAM
+2062 AKHLLNKFSSM
-2073 MNKYTYLLL
+2073 INKYTYLLL

-2092 ELMMIDRTFVAEEQN
+2092 ELMMIDRSFVSEEQN
-2107 ILNRLREQEAKVN
+2107 ILQRLKEQEAKLN
-2120 EEFKKEEK
+2120 AEFKKEEK

-2134 EPGLIE
+2134 EPGLVE
-2140 EDKSTLT
+2140 ENKSTLT
-2147 SPSLVNVSVK
+2147 ASSPLVNVSVK

-2189 EIQKELGVYPSTAD
+2189 EIQKALGVYPSTAD
-2203 TLRCKTG
+2203 TLKCK
-2210 SNGNSGNSACAVTA
+2210 NGNNSGSGACAVA
-2224 VTRSSKIER
+2224 RSSKIER

-2240 LRANVPSVS
+2240 LRANVANTNLPGVS
-2249 NMIMKDDCEQDVT
+2249 NAIMKDDCEQDVNT
-2262 PTPFDRRWSSAT
+2262 SFDRRWSSAT
-2274 DLERDLLED
+2274 DLERDLSED
-2283 ADSLDGLALHSQ
+2283 TDLDELALHSQ
-2295 AQCPSNTVHVTSS
+2295 TQCPSSTAHVTSS
-2308 ESGNAGNEHDE
+2308 ESGNTGNEHDE
-2319 ITAQVQSAIDSIL
+2319 INAQVQSAIDSIL
-2332 NLKKR
+2332 NLKQR
-2337 PANTLSG
+2337 PTNTLSG
-2344 SSSGSS
+2344 SGSGSS
-2350 SSQSGESKDTA
+2350 SSQSGDSKDTA

>member
-57 LQQTSS
+57 LQQTSN

-319 SNLAH
+319 SNIAH

-336 NISPISNSGTLTSSS
+336 NISTISPISNSGTLTSSS
-351 IFTSTPSES
+351 IFTSTPSEA

-370 ASNVNLTTNIPH
+370 ASNVNLTTNISH

-396 NVHISASNEPIMSLS
+396 NVHISASNEPTMSLS

-691 IPTAQGLVLNQVL
+691 IPTAQGLVLNQ
-704 PSTGPVIVQQQPG
+704 
-717 GVQLILRTPA
+717 
-727 SAQQQT
+727 
-733 HTAQLTQ
+733 LTQ

-922 NTTNTQASV
+922 NTTNTQASI

-1213 HISKANQSLQQ
+1213 HISKAHQSLQQ

-1230 LTLQQ
+1230 LALQQ

-1277 QQQSSCNAMQQHDT
+1277 QQQSSCNAMQHHDT

-1418 ESQKVESHGANI
+1418 ESQKVESQGANI

-1551 QMPPHIQIQ
+1551 QIPPHIQIQ

-1659 LVSSSASSHVSVPS
+1659 LVSSSASSHVSIPS

-2210 SNGNSGNSACAVTA
+2210 NNGNSGNSACAVTA

-2249 NMIMKDDCEQDVT
+2249 NMKDDCEQDVT